1 MFENAVQ
8 LERKKRTEIIKVK
21 ANHHMQ
27 QSCMHARTRPPDH
40 SVVEIIK
47 RESEKVKAPMS
58 LGVYVRKPQT
68 TDN

>member
-1 MFENAVQ
+1 
-8 LERKKRTEIIKVK
+8 
-21 ANHHMQ
+21 MQ

-58 LGVYVRKPQT
+58 LGVYVRKLQT